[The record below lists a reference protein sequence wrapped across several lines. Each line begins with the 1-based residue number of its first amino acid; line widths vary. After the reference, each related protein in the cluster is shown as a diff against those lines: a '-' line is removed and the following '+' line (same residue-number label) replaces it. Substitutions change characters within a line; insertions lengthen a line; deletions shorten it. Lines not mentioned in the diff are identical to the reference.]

1 MLKINKCLKE
11 AWKSF
16 KSRYFTS
23 VLIVFLTGII
33 IGGYSLNT
41 GVAQIGSA
49 KNNNMAS
56 LETNAVLEK
65 VTGKSNSEILEDIA
79 LQQEVLKV
87 TTDSD
92 SLARKYSNGVISV
105 FVNSVSSS
113 GSFGFGVLNGINS
126 LVFKD
131 RIASSIVIL
140 VFAVILLLLNIFVK
154 NIITVGKCRYFLEHR
169 RYKETGVDKLLYVYK
184 SGKTLHIARIMFL
197 RYIYQFLWNF
207 TIIGGIIKSYE
218 YSMIPYVL
226 AENPDVGAR
235 EAFRISKQMTRGDKK
250 RIFLID
256 AFYAIGYFF
265 STFTFN
271 LFGVF
276 LLDPLKECA
285 YAEIYMEL
293 RDAKRDIIEDIAL
306 LKDEALTEPK
316 LVYGEYPE
324 YAYLVKPLEKRKW
337 IKIDYDRNYTILTL
351 ILFFFTFAHVG
362 WLWEVFYSLLNHG
375 RFVNR
380 GTMFGP
386 WLPIYGFGGLVIIV
400 LLRPLRKH
408 PFIMFLGTF
417 VACGILEYF
426 AAWML
431 ETLFNT
437 KWWDYTGFFLNIH
450 GRVCLEGLL
459 VFGLAGVAFT
469 YLFAPLLDNLYSKV
483 KIKYKKI
490 AVVVLLVFFLID
502 LGYSAFHPNSGA
514 GITYDDD
521 KKDTQT
527 EEIEVSNFKI

>member
-1 MLKINKCLKE
+1 MLNIKKCLKN
-11 AWKSF
+11 AWSSF

-23 VLIVFLTGII
+23 VLVVFLAGII

-41 GVAQIGSA
+41 GVAQIGATKTSTLA
-49 KNNNMAS
+49 
-56 LETNAVLEK
+56 ETETRAVLEK
-65 VTGKSNSEILEDIA
+65 VTGRSNSDVIEDFA
-79 LQQEVLKV
+79 LSQELINV

-105 FVNSVSSS
+105 FVNSISSS
-113 GSFGFGVLNGINS
+113 GSFGFGVLNGINT

-140 VFAVILLLLNIFVK
+140 VFAVILLILNIFVK
-154 NIITVGKCRYFLEHR
+154 NILYVGKCRYFLEHR
-169 RYKETGVDKLLYVYK
+169 SYKETGVDKLLFVYK
-184 SGKTLHIARIMFL
+184 HGKTLNVAKIMFL
-197 RYIYQFLWNF
+197 RYIFQFLWNF
-207 TIIGGIIKSYE
+207 TIIGGIVKSYE

-226 AENPDVGAR
+226 AENPEIKWK
-235 EAFRISKQMTRGDKK
+235 EAFKLSKQLTAGDK
-250 RIFLID
+250 RRLFIIDLI
-256 AFYAIGYFF
+256 YGIGYFF
-265 STFTFN
+265 STFSFN
-271 LFGVF
+271 LLGVF

-285 YAEIYMEL
+285 YAEIYMDL
-293 RDAKRDIIEDIAL
+293 RENKASVVENIDL
-306 LKDEALTEPK
+306 LNDEALITDK

-324 YAYLVKPLEKRKW
+324 YAYKIKVLEKRKW
-337 IKIDYDRNYTILTL
+337 IKIDYDRKYSIQTIV
-351 ILFFFTFAHVG
+351 LFFFTFAHVG
-362 WLWEVFYSLLNHG
+362 WLWEVFYSLLNSG

-408 PFIMFLGTF
+408 PFIMFIGTF

-431 ETLFNT
+431 ETLFHT

-469 YLFAPLLDNLYSKV
+469 YLFAPLIDSLYSRFKS
-483 KIKYKKI
+483 KNKQI
-490 AVVVLLVFFLID
+490 AACVLIVLFLID

-514 GITYDDD
+514 GITYGDEPDTGKIED
-521 KKDTQT
+521 VAGKK
-527 EEIEVSNFKI
+527 